1 MFVNREGQRVPEV
14 SFAERDAAGNWK
26 KVTTADLF
34 AGKTVV
40 LFALPGAF
48 TPTCSSA
55 HVPRYNELYDN
66 FKAAGVDDLLCLSVN
81 DTFVMNAWQHE
92 QGADRITFV
101 PDGNGTF
108 TEGMG
113 LLVGK
118 DQLGFGKRSWRYS
131 MLVRD
136 GVIEKMF
143 IEEDVPGDPFLVS
156 DADTM
161 LAYLNAPAAPDV
173 LMYLPLGVAVVWL
186 RPRSVRLVA
195 MAVVLMVPLFVELAQ
210 KELIAI
216 NRQCSLSDI
225 IGNEVGL
232 VVGMAVGSVLLLG
245 WLVMSPRR
253 SSRTPVPRHAQPPFP
268 RPPFPGPPRTGTQP
282 RRPAASESA
291 REEIP
296 TRS

>member
-34 AGKTVV
+34 AGKSVV

-66 FKAAGVDDLLCLSVN
+66 FKAAGVDDVLCLSVN

-161 LAYLNAPAAPDV
+161 LVYEIAANGACGGRADVHEARLRALRAGEGAALGGGPALFRAADQP
-173 LMYLPLGVAVVWL
+173 PHPA
-186 RPRSVRLVA
+186 RPAGHAHDAADLHQRSVRGRRRRA
-195 MAVVLMVPLFVELAQ
+195 GELA
-210 KELIAI
+210 
-216 NRQCSLSDI
+216 RQPLKQ
-225 IGNEVGL
+225 VGGL
-232 VVGMAVGSVLLLG
+232 
-245 WLVMSPRR
+245 RR
-253 SSRTPVPRHAQPPFP
+253 E
-268 RPPFPGPPRTGTQP
+268 
-282 RRPAASESA
+282 RRAKL
-291 REEIP
+291 R
-296 TRS
+296 

>member
-1 MFVNREGQRVPEV
+1 MLAVMDQL
-14 SFAERDAAGNWK
+14 AAAASAWWLHLE
-26 KVTTADLF
+26 KVLDSYGGWLLA
-34 AGKTVV
+34 VV
-40 LFALPGAF
+40 VVALLLAF
-48 TPTCSSA
+48 PLA
-55 HVPRYNELYDN
+55 R
-66 FKAAGVDDLLCLSVN
+66 LLRSNPLV
-81 DTFVMNAWQHE
+81 T
-92 QGADRITFV
+92 
-101 PDGNGTF
+101 
-108 TEGMG
+108 G
-113 LLVGK
+113 LLVMS
-118 DQLGFGKRSWRYS
+118 L
-131 MLVRD
+131 
-136 GVIEKMF
+136 
-143 IEEDVPGDPFLVS
+143 
-156 DADTM
+156 
-161 LAYLNAPAAPDV
+161 LAVVALSLAPSNTLQAAPGVCLRPVTLPVGRQILWPSDLTANV

-186 RPRSVRLVA
+186 RPRPVRLVA
-195 MAVVLMVPLFVELAQ
+195 MAAALMVPLFVELAQ